1 MKNKYFIFYSLA
13 LLCLM
18 SSCKKNQ
25 TLFVA
30 LNPSKTGIH
39 FINKVEEN
47 NLYNVLD
54 YMNLYTGAGVA
65 AGDVNNDG
73 LTDLFFSGNEV
84 SGRLYIN
91 KGNLQF
97 EDVTEKSGIKSSRW
111 QTGVSMV
118 DINQDGW
125 MDIYVNVSG
134 NEKFGN
140 LSNQLFINNQNG
152 TFSEK
157 AEAYGIAEKNLTMHS
172 SFFDY
177 DRDGDLDLFLITN
190 PADEL
195 VSGINNIQDRK
206 INGESKGTDILYR
219 NNGNQTFSDVSKEAG
234 ILIEGYS
241 LGAAI
246 SDFNNDGWPDIYVS
260 NDFLSSDILYINNKN
275 GTFTDELQQRVKH
288 TSFASMGND
297 VADFN
302 NDGLT
307 DIFVLDMLP
316 EDNYRKKII
325 IPPSSYDKFQLALS
339 KGYTPAYSR
348 NTLQLNNGNGS
359 FSEISFLSGLS
370 STDWSW
376 SALWGDYDNDG
387 DKDLMVT
394 NGFYRDLGNLDYIN
408 YQARL
413 RNPMG
418 KQTARKEEKLKAIHS
433 LKKIPLH
440 DYLFE
445 NKGQLQFQK
454 RSEEWGF
461 IEPGFSNGAC
471 YADLD
476 NDGDLELV
484 INQFNAEAKIYQ
496 NISEQLHKNHYF
508 KIELA
513 GPEKNRQG
521 IGTKIFVHT
530 GSQMQLVEMNPY
542 RGFESS
548 VEPKAHF
555 GIGSYTKVD
564 SVKIEWPDGKKQSL
578 YNCKTDTT
586 IKVSYAPNVD
596 TSSYFKNKLAGT
608 YQHTEEKYTSTLEN
622 SSKKYFENVAQKLGI
637 DYVHEENEYVDFKVQ
652 PLLPKMYSQGGP
664 GIAVGDVNGD
674 GIEDFYIGA
683 ASGSRCALY
692 IQNRYGKFTR
702 RDFPKPLASEDMGS
716 LFFDADGDGDQD
728 LYVVSGGSENNEGSA
743 EQQDRIYINNGNGQF
758 KPSVLPDTRSSGSCV
773 VGADYDRDGDMDLFV
788 GGRVTPGSYPLP
800 CRSYLLRND
809 TKIKDHPVFT
819 DITPK
824 DLQKPGMVC
833 AANWTDIDNDNWADL
848 IITGEFMPLRIYR
861 NQQGSLKE
869 TTKAAGLDL
878 SAGWWNCITSFDIDH
893 DGDMDL
899 VAGNLG
905 LNTRHKASF
914 KEPLCIYAK
923 DFDKNGRIDPI
934 MCYYVQG
941 KNYIYPTRDEMIKQI
956 NSIRLRFPTYE
967 SYATSTFE
975 ESFTKTEL
983 QDAYVVKS
991 YCFESSVFINNGKGT
1006 FNRKPLPVEAQI
1018 APIFGIIQKD
1028 LNGDG
1033 KEDLILT
1040 GNDYATE
1047 ASTGRYD
1054 AMKGVALLNLGKGN
1068 FSTDPKFA
1076 KGLNIS
1082 NDSKGLAIIYTADNH
1097 PYLLVSNNND
1107 SMQVINLPPI
1117 NGTIIKLQ
1125 SYETK
1130 AKIIDPSGLGYYIDM
1145 FSRSNY
1151 LSSGSR
1157 KFELVKGAKL
1167 VSIIDSKGRS
1177 HEIIQK

>member
-1 MKNKYFIFYSLA
+1 MKKTYFIFHSLA
-13 LLCLM
+13 ILGFM

-25 TLFVA
+25 TLFVE
-30 LNPSKTGIH
+30 LSSSKTGIH

-47 NLYNVLD
+47 DLYNVLD

-73 LTDLFFSGNEV
+73 LTDLYFSGNEV
-84 SGRLYIN
+84 SGRLYLN
-91 KGNLQF
+91 KGNFKF
-97 EDVTEKSGIKSSRW
+97 EDITEKSGITSNRW

-125 MDIYVNVSG
+125 LDIYVNVSG

-140 LSNQLFINNQNG
+140 LSNQLFINNHDG
-152 TFSEK
+152 TFTEK

-206 INGESKGTDILYR
+206 LNGESRGTDFLYR
-219 NNGNQTFSDVSKEAG
+219 NNGDQTFTDVSKEAG

-246 SDFNNDGWPDIYVS
+246 SDFNNDGWPDIYIS
-260 NDFLSSDILYINNKN
+260 NDFLTSDILYINNQN
-275 GTFTDELQQRVKH
+275 GTFTDELKQRIKH

-316 EDNYRKKII
+316 EDNYRKKVI

-348 NTLQLNNGNGS
+348 NTLQLNNGNGT

-387 DKDLMVT
+387 DKDMMVT

-418 KQTARKEEKLKAIHS
+418 KQTARKEEKLKAIQS
-433 LKKIPLH
+433 LKNIPLH

-445 NKGQLQFQK
+445 NKGNLQFQQ
-454 RSEEWGF
+454 RSKEWGF
-461 IEPGFSNGAC
+461 SEPGFSNGAC

-496 NISEQLHKNHYF
+496 NISDKLFKNHYL
-508 KIELA
+508 KVLLQ
-513 GPEKNRQG
+513 GPEKNLQG
-521 IGTKIFVHT
+521 IGSKVFVYT

-548 VEPKAHF
+548 VEPVLHF
-555 GIGSYTKVD
+555 GIGSFTNVD
-564 SVKIEWPDGKKQSL
+564 SIKIEWPDGKKQFL
-578 YNCKTDTT
+578 FKCKSDTT
-586 IKVSYAPNVD
+586 IKIKYAPNN
-596 TSSYFKNKLAGT
+596 TQHKLSNIDIT
-608 YQHTEEKYTSTLEN
+608 VEKTN
-622 SSKKYFENVAQKLGI
+622 IKYFENIAPILGI
-637 DYVHEENEYVDFKVQ
+637 NYVHQENEYVDFKVQ

-674 GIEDFYIGA
+674 GIEDFYVGA
-683 ASGSRCALY
+683 ASGSLSALFL
-692 IQNRYGKFTR
+692 QNRDGKFFQTE
-702 RDFPKPLASEDMGS
+702 FPKPIAAEDMGS
-716 LFFDADGDGDQD
+716 IFFDADGDGDQD
-728 LYVVSGGSENNEGSA
+728 LYVVSGGSENLEGSE
-743 EQQDRIYINNGNGQF
+743 EQQDRLYINDGKGRF
-758 KPSVLPDTRSSGSCV
+758 KPATLPDTKSSGSCV
-773 VGADYDRDGDMDLFV
+773 TGSDYDHDGDLDLFI
-788 GGRVTPGSYPLP
+788 GGRITPGSYPLP

-809 TKIKDHPVFT
+809 SKIKDKPVFT
-819 DITPK
+819 DITPEA
-824 DLQKPGMVC
+824 LQKPGMVC
-833 AANWTDIDNDNWADL
+833 AANWTDLDNDNWVDL
-848 IITGEFMPLRIYR
+848 TITGEFMPIRIYK
-861 NQQGSLKE
+861 NQQGTLKE
-869 TTKAAGLDL
+869 ITQSAGL
-878 SAGWWNCITSFDIDH
+878 SQSSGWWNCLTSFDIDH
-893 DGDMDL
+893 DGDMDFI
-899 VAGNLG
+899 AGNLG
-905 LNTRHKASF
+905 LNSRHKANL

-983 QDAYVVKS
+983 QDAYVVKAF
-991 YCFESSVFINNGKGT
+991 CFESSVFFNNGKGQ
-1006 FNRKPLPVEAQI
+1006 FDRKPLPIETQI
-1018 APIFGIIQKD
+1018 APIFGIIIRD
-1028 LNGDG
+1028 LNNDG
-1033 KEDLILT
+1033 KEDLILA

-1054 AMKGVALLNLGKGN
+1054 ASRGLALLNTGNGN
-1068 FSTDPKFA
+1068 FFSDPIYA
-1076 KGLNIS
+1076 HGLNIS
-1082 NDSKGLAIIYTADNH
+1082 DDCKALAMIYGADNQS
-1097 PYLLVSNNND
+1097 YLLAGNNND
-1107 SMQVINLPPI
+1107 SVKAYKLPSLNGKIINPEL
-1117 NGTIIKLQ
+1117 TDIKV
-1125 SYETK
+1125 
-1130 AKIIDPSGLGYYIDM
+1130 KIIDPSGLSYTIDILNN
-1145 FSRSNY
+1145 SNY

-1157 KFELVKGAKL
+1157 KIELAKGARM
-1167 VSIIDSKGRS
+1167 VSIIDRKGHS